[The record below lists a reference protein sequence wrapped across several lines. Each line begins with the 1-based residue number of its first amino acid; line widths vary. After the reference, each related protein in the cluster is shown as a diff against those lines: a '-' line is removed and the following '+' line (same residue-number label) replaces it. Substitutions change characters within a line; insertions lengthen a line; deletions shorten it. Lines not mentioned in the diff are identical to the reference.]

1 MKGLLLGLMLFCLQT
16 SALAQ
21 TYYVLRHFEK
31 APTPDD
37 PPLSTRGIQQANALA
52 ALLTDKD
59 IQCIYSTNYQR
70 TRQSVTA
77 LANALKTTVQL
88 YDPRQPGT
96 LIDSL
101 TSMQQDCVIVGHSN
115 TVPDLVERLGGHVAP
130 LTEKDYGDVFV
141 LVKDKPLL
149 LQQHH
154 IIIKQ

>member
-52 ALLTDKD
+52 ALLNDKD

-70 TRQSVTA
+70 TLQSVTP
-77 LANALKTTVQL
+77 LANALSIKVQL
-88 YDPRQPGT
+88 YDPRQPEK
-96 LIDSL
+96 LINSL
-101 TSMQQDCVIVGHSN
+101 TTTQGDCVIVGHSN
-115 TVPDLVERLGGHVAP
+115 TVPDLVERLGGTGAP
-130 LTEKDYGDVFV
+130 LTEKDYGDVFI
-141 LVKDKPLL
+141 LVKDKLRLL
-149 LQQHH
+149 DQHH
-154 IIIKQ
+154 IVIK